1 VAATASV
8 VNQLHVEHC
17 NDCDSPVTSAL
28 GWVIGLA
35 GWSSYL
41 DTESHDLAHARYRLQ
56 VQLISWRKRNGSANN
71 RLNDIIETENQQIV
85 SDSRSDIIRRIP
97 LP

>member
-17 NDCDSPVTSAL
+17 NDYDSPVTSAL

-35 GWSSYL
+35 G
-41 DTESHDLAHARYRLQ
+41 
-56 VQLISWRKRNGSANN
+56 
-71 RLNDIIETENQQIV
+71 
-85 SDSRSDIIRRIP
+85 
-97 LP
+97 